1 MENQELI
8 NAIKDLKESIDSL
21 STINKDAFNVDTSTD
36 DMQNLCGKMHELIK
50 SNEELKNQVLYLNQ
64 GIVALKDQLKL
75 K

>member
-36 DMQNLCGKMHELIK
+36 DMQNLCGKMHELIRVM
-50 SNEELKNQVLYLNQ
+50 KN
-64 GIVALKDQLKL
+64 
-75 K
+75 